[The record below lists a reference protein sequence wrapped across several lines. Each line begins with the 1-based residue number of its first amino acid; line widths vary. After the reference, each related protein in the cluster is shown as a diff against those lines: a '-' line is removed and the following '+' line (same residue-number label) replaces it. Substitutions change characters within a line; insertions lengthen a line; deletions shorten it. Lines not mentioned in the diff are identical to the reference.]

1 MKIALAQLNFHIG
14 NFDYNVNKIISSI
27 SSAKSFGAELI
38 VFPEL
43 SICGYPPRDFLEFD
57 DFIAKC
63 ESAVSQIAEHC
74 QGIAAI
80 VGLPSKNNSN
90 TGKPLFNSACFI
102 EDQRVKKYIHK
113 GLLPNYDV
121 FDEYRYFEPAA
132 EFEIVTYK
140 DVRIALTVC
149 EDIWEEEIVETES
162 RKGRKLYK
170 VSPMDELMKQKPT
183 IAINISAS
191 PFNYNQDKTRKHLL
205 NKMAKKHKIPFIYLN
220 QVGGQT
226 ELIFDGGSM
235 VVGEDGSIKK
245 QMLFF
250 EEDFLIVESQ
260 EINESPKFEI
270 EKTSIELIYQALVL
284 GIKDYFKKL
293 NFSKAIL
300 GLSGGIDSAL
310 TLVLAV
316 EALGKENVLA
326 VLLPSKYSSDHSV
339 SDSLKLVETLG
350 CNYQIIPIENGVASV
365 EDSLKELFAGQQPG
379 IAEENIQARMRAIIL
394 MAISNKFG
402 YILLNT
408 SNKSEAA
415 VGYGTLY
422 GDMCGGLSVIG
433 DLFKTQ
439 VYELSNY
446 INKEKEIIP
455 QNIISKPPSA
465 ELRPNQKDSDS
476 LPDYDVLDKI
486 LQLYILERE
495 GPQEIINMGFD
506 ATLVNRIF
514 NLVNRSEYKRQQ
526 TPPILRVS
534 KKAFGQG
541 RRMQIV
547 ADYSV

>member
-27 SSAKSFGAELI
+27 SRARSLGAELI

-63 ESAVSQIAEHC
+63 ETAVSQIAEHC

-102 EDQRVKKYIHK
+102 EDQKVKKYIHK

-162 RKGRKLYK
+162 KTGRKFYK

-250 EEDFLIVESQ
+250 EEDFLIVESH
-260 EINESPKFEI
+260 EINDSPKFEI

-284 GIKDYFKKL
+284 GIKDYFTKL

-486 LQLYILERE
+486 LSLYIEERE

-506 ATLVNRIF
+506 TALVNRIF

>member
-27 SSAKSFGAELI
+27 SSAKSLGAELI

-57 DFIAKC
+57 DFNAKC

-102 EDQRVKKYIHK
+102 EDQKVKKYIHK

-162 RKGRKLYK
+162 KTGRKFYK

-245 QMLFF
+245 QMRFF
-250 EEDFLIVESQ
+250 EEDFLIVESH
-260 EINESPKFEI
+260 EINDSPKFEI

-284 GIKDYFKKL
+284 GIKDYFTKL

-310 TLVLAV
+310 TLVLAA

-455 QNIISKPPSA
+455 QNIITKAPSA

-486 LQLYILERE
+486 LSLYIEERE

-506 ATLVNRIF
+506 TALVNRIF

-526 TPPILRVS
+526 TPPVLRVS

>member
-1 MKIALAQLNFHIG
+1 MRIALAQLNFHIG
-14 NFDYNVNKIISSI
+14 NFEYNVTKIISSI
-27 SSAKSFGAELI
+27 SKAKSLGAELI

-43 SICGYPPRDFLEFD
+43 SVCGYPPRDFLEFD

-63 ESAVSQIAEHC
+63 ENAVSQIAEHC
-74 QGIAAI
+74 QDIAAI
-80 VGLPSKNNSN
+80 VGVPSKNNSN

-102 EDQRVKKYIHK
+102 ENKQVKKYIHK

-121 FDEYRYFEPAA
+121 FDEYRYFEPSK

-140 DVRIALTVC
+140 DVRIALTIC
-149 EDIWEEEIVETES
+149 EDIWEEEILETES
-162 RKGRKLYK
+162 KTGRKLYK
-170 VSPMDELMKQKPT
+170 VSPMDELMKQNPT
-183 IAINISAS
+183 FAINISAS
-191 PFNYNQDKTRKHLL
+191 PFNYNQDKIRKKLL
-205 NKMAKKHKIPFIYLN
+205 KRITVKNNLPFIYLN

-235 VVGEDGSIKK
+235 VVSKDGSIKN
-245 QMLFF
+245 QMKFF
-250 EEDFLIVESQ
+250 EEDLFIIDSEN
-260 EINESPKFEI
+260 IDGSPKFEI
-270 EKTSIELIYQALVL
+270 EKSSINLIYDALVL
-284 GIKDYFKKL
+284 GIKDYFQKL
-293 NFSKAIL
+293 NFSKAVL

-326 VLLPSKYSSDHSV
+326 VLLPSKYSSDHSIL
-339 SDSLKLVETLG
+339 DSLKLVQNLE
-350 CNYQIIPIENGVASV
+350 CKHKIIPIEDGVTSV
-365 EDSLKELFAGQQPG
+365 ENSLKELFANQQPG
-379 IAEENIQARMRAIIL
+379 LAEENIQARMRAIIL

-439 VYELSNY
+439 VYELSNF
-446 INKEKEIIP
+446 INREKEIIP
-455 QNIISKPPSA
+455 KNIITKAPSA

-476 LPDYDVLDKI
+476 LPDYDILDKI
-486 LQLYILERE
+486 LTLYIEERE

-514 NLVNRSEYKRQQ
+514 NLVNQSEYKRQQ

>member
-1 MKIALAQLNFHIG
+1 
-14 NFDYNVNKIISSI
+14 
-27 SSAKSFGAELI
+27 
-38 VFPEL
+38 
-43 SICGYPPRDFLEFD
+43 
-57 DFIAKC
+57 
-63 ESAVSQIAEHC
+63 
-74 QGIAAI
+74 
-80 VGLPSKNNSN
+80 
-90 TGKPLFNSACFI
+90 
-102 EDQRVKKYIHK
+102 
-113 GLLPNYDV
+113 LPNYDV

-162 RKGRKLYK
+162 KTGRKLYK

-250 EEDFLIVESQ
+250 EEDFLIVESH
-260 EINESPKFEI
+260 EINDSPKFEI

-284 GIKDYFKKL
+284 GIKDYFTKL

-365 EDSLKELFAGQQPG
+365 EDSLKELFSGQQPG

>member
-162 RKGRKLYK
+162 KTGRKLYK
-170 VSPMDELMKQKPT
+170 VSPMDELIKQKPT

-250 EEDFLIVESQ
+250 EEDFLIVESH
-260 EINESPKFEI
+260 EINDSPKFEI

>member
-14 NFDYNVNKIISSI
+14 NFEYNVNKIISNI
-27 SSAKSFGAELI
+27 SSAKSLGAELI

-57 DFIAKC
+57 DFISKC
-63 ESAVSQIAEHC
+63 ESAVSQIAQHC
-74 QGIAAI
+74 NGIAAI
-80 VGLPSKNNSN
+80 VGVPSKNNST
-90 TGKPLFNSACFI
+90 TGKPLYNSACFI
-102 EDQRVKKYIHK
+102 ENQKVKKFVHK

-121 FDEYRYFEPAA
+121 FDEYRYFEPSN
-132 EFEIVTYK
+132 EFEIVTFK
-140 DVRIALTVC
+140 DERIALTIC
-149 EDIWEEEIVETES
+149 EDIWEEEVLDTES
-162 RKGRKLYK
+162 KSGRRLYK
-170 VSPMDELMKQKPT
+170 ISPMEELMKQKPS

-191 PFNYNQDKTRKHLL
+191 PFNYNQDKTRKKLL
-205 NKMAKKHKIPFIYLN
+205 QRIAVKNNLAFIYLN

-226 ELIFDGGSM
+226 ELVFDGGSL
-235 VVGEDGSIKK
+235 VVGNNGEIKNQLK
-245 QMLFF
+245 FF
-250 EEDFLIVESQ
+250 EEDFLLIDSEK
-260 EINESPKFEI
+260 INNSPKSEI

-310 TLVLAV
+310 TLVLAA

-326 VLLPSKYSSDHSV
+326 VLLPSKYSSDHSI

-350 CNYQIIPIENGVASV
+350 CNHQIIPIENGVASV
-365 EDSLKELFAGQQPG
+365 EDSLKEMFAGQQPG
-379 IAEENIQARMRAIIL
+379 LAEENIQARMRAIIL

-439 VYELSNY
+439 VYELCNY
-446 INKEKEIIP
+446 INREKEIIP
-455 QNIISKPPSA
+455 QHIITKAPSA

-476 LPDYDVLDKI
+476 LPDYEILDKI
-486 LQLYILERE
+486 LNLYIQERE

>member
-27 SSAKSFGAELI
+27 SRAKSLGAELI

-162 RKGRKLYK
+162 KTGRKLYK
-170 VSPMDELMKQKPT
+170 VSPMDELIKQKPT

-250 EEDFLIVESQ
+250 EEDFLIVESH
-260 EINESPKFEI
+260 EINDSPKFEI

-495 GPQEIINMGFD
+495 GPQEIINMGFEP
-506 ATLVNRIF
+506 TLVNRIF

>member
-27 SSAKSFGAELI
+27 SNAKLQGAELI

-43 SICGYPPRDFLEFD
+43 AVCGYPPRDFLEFD
-57 DFIAKC
+57 DFITKC
-63 ESAVSQIAEHC
+63 ESAVSQIAQHC

-80 VGLPSKNNSN
+80 VGVPSKNNST

-102 EDQRVKKYIHK
+102 ENQKVKKFVHK

-140 DVRIALTVC
+140 DLRIALTIC
-149 EDIWEEEIVETES
+149 EDIWEEEILETES
-162 RKGRKLYK
+162 KTGRKLYK

-226 ELIFDGGSM
+226 ELVFDGGSM
-235 VVGEDGSIKK
+235 VVGEDGRINK

-250 EEDFLIVESQ
+250 EEDLLIVDCEK
-260 EINESPKFEI
+260 INESHKFEI
-270 EKTSIELIYQALVL
+270 EKTSIELIYGALVL

-350 CNYQIIPIENGVASV
+350 CNHQIIPIENGVASV
-365 EDSLKELFAGQQPG
+365 EDSLKNIFAGQQPG

-446 INKEKEIIP
+446 INREKEIIP
-455 QNIISKPPSA
+455 QNIITKAPSA

-476 LPDYDVLDKI
+476 LPDYEILDKI
-486 LQLYILERE
+486 LNLYIQERE

-526 TPPILRVS
+526 TLPILRVS

>member
-14 NFDYNVNKIISSI
+14 NFEYNVNKIISNI
-27 SSAKSFGAELI
+27 SSAKSLGAELI

-57 DFIAKC
+57 DFISKC
-63 ESAVSQIAEHC
+63 EIAVSQIAQHC
-74 QGIAAI
+74 NGIAAI
-80 VGLPSKNNSN
+80 VGVPSKNNST
-90 TGKPLFNSACFI
+90 TGKPLYNSACFI
-102 EDQRVKKYIHK
+102 ENQKVKKFVHK

-121 FDEYRYFEPAA
+121 FDEYRYFEPSN
-132 EFEIVTYK
+132 EFEIVTFK
-140 DVRIALTVC
+140 DERIALTIC
-149 EDIWEEEIVETES
+149 EDIWEEEVIDTES
-162 RKGRKLYK
+162 KSGRRLYK
-170 VSPMDELMKQKPT
+170 ISPMEELMKQKPS

-191 PFNYNQDKTRKHLL
+191 PFNYNQDKTRKKLL
-205 NKMAKKHKIPFIYLN
+205 QRIAVKNNLAFIYLN

-226 ELIFDGGSM
+226 ELVFDGGSL
-235 VVGEDGSIKK
+235 VVGNNGEIKNQLK
-245 QMLFF
+245 FF
-250 EEDFLIVESQ
+250 EEDFLLIDSEK
-260 EINESPKFEI
+260 INNSPKSEI

-310 TLVLAV
+310 TLVLAA

-326 VLLPSKYSSDHSV
+326 VLLPSKYSSDHSI

-350 CNYQIIPIENGVASV
+350 CNHQIIPIENGVASV
-365 EDSLKELFAGQQPG
+365 EDSLKEMFAGQQPG
-379 IAEENIQARMRAIIL
+379 LAEENIQARMRAIIL

-439 VYELSNY
+439 VYELCNY
-446 INKEKEIIP
+446 INREKEIIP
-455 QNIISKPPSA
+455 QHIITKAPSA

-476 LPDYDVLDKI
+476 LPDYEILDKI
-486 LQLYILERE
+486 LNLYIQERE

>member
-27 SSAKSFGAELI
+27 SRAKSLGAELI

-102 EDQRVKKYIHK
+102 EDQKVKKYIHK

-162 RKGRKLYK
+162 KTGRKLYK
-170 VSPMDELMKQKPT
+170 VSPMEELMKQKPS

-250 EEDFLIVESQ
+250 EEDFLIVESH
-260 EINESPKFEI
+260 EINDSPKFEI

-284 GIKDYFKKL
+284 GIKDYFTKL

-310 TLVLAV
+310 TLVLAAD
-316 EALGKENVLA
+316 ALGKENVLA

-455 QNIISKPPSA
+455 QNIITKPPSA

-476 LPDYDVLDKI
+476 LPDYEILDKI

-495 GPQEIINMGFD
+495 GPQEIINMGFEP
-506 ATLVNRIF
+506 TLVNRIF
-514 NLVNRSEYKRQQ
+514 NLVNCSEYKRQQ

>member
-27 SSAKSFGAELI
+27 SSAKSLGAELI

-162 RKGRKLYK
+162 KTGRKLYK

-250 EEDFLIVESQ
+250 EEDFLIVESH
-260 EINESPKFEI
+260 EINDSPKFEI

>member
-14 NFDYNVNKIISSI
+14 NFEYNVNKIISNI
-27 SSAKSFGAELI
+27 SSAKSLGAELI

-57 DFIAKC
+57 DFISKC
-63 ESAVSQIAEHC
+63 ESAVSQIAQHC
-74 QGIAAI
+74 NGIAAI
-80 VGLPSKNNSN
+80 VGVPSKNNST
-90 TGKPLFNSACFI
+90 TGKPLYNSACFI
-102 EDQRVKKYIHK
+102 ENQKVKKFVHK

-121 FDEYRYFEPAA
+121 FDEYRYFEPSN
-132 EFEIVTYK
+132 EFEIVTFK
-140 DVRIALTVC
+140 DERIALTIC
-149 EDIWEEEIVETES
+149 EDIWEEEVLDTES
-162 RKGRKLYK
+162 KSGRRLYK
-170 VSPMDELMKQKPT
+170 ISPMEELMKQKPS
-183 IAINISAS
+183 IAINVSAS
-191 PFNYNQDKTRKHLL
+191 PFNYNQDKTRKKLL
-205 NKMAKKHKIPFIYLN
+205 QRIAVKNNLAFIYLN

-226 ELIFDGGSM
+226 ELVFDGGSL
-235 VVGEDGSIKK
+235 VVGNNGEIKNQLK
-245 QMLFF
+245 FF
-250 EEDFLIVESQ
+250 EEDFLLIDSEK
-260 EINESPKFEI
+260 INNSPKSEI

-310 TLVLAV
+310 TLVLAA

-326 VLLPSKYSSDHSV
+326 VLLPSKYSSDHSI

-350 CNYQIIPIENGVASV
+350 CNHQIIPIENGVASV
-365 EDSLKELFAGQQPG
+365 EDSLKEMFAGQQPG
-379 IAEENIQARMRAIIL
+379 LAEENIQARMRAIIL

-439 VYELSNY
+439 VYELCNY
-446 INKEKEIIP
+446 INREKEIIP
-455 QNIISKPPSA
+455 QHIITKAPSA

-476 LPDYDVLDKI
+476 LPDYEILDKI
-486 LQLYILERE
+486 LNLYIQERE
-495 GPQEIINMGFD
+495 GPQEIIKMGFD

-534 KKAFGQG
+534 KKVFGQG

>member
-27 SSAKSFGAELI
+27 SRARSLGAELI

-63 ESAVSQIAEHC
+63 ETAVSQIAEHC

-102 EDQRVKKYIHK
+102 EDQKVKKYIHK

-162 RKGRKLYK
+162 KTGRKLYK
-170 VSPMDELMKQKPT
+170 VSPMDELIKQKPT

-250 EEDFLIVESQ
+250 EEDFLIVESH
-260 EINESPKFEI
+260 EINDSPKFEI

-284 GIKDYFKKL
+284 GIKDYFTKL

-476 LPDYDVLDKI
+476 LPDYEILDKI

>member
-14 NFDYNVNKIISSI
+14 NFEYNVNKIISNI
-27 SSAKSFGAELI
+27 SSAKSLGAELI

-57 DFIAKC
+57 DFISKC
-63 ESAVSQIAEHC
+63 ESAVSQIAQHC
-74 QGIAAI
+74 NGIAAI
-80 VGLPSKNNSN
+80 VGVPSKNNST
-90 TGKPLFNSACFI
+90 TGKPLYNSACFI
-102 EDQRVKKYIHK
+102 ENQKVKKFVHK

-121 FDEYRYFEPAA
+121 FDEYRYFQPSN
-132 EFEIVTYK
+132 EFEIVTFK
-140 DVRIALTVC
+140 DERIALTIC
-149 EDIWEEEIVETES
+149 EDIWEEEVLDTES
-162 RKGRKLYK
+162 KSGRRLYK
-170 VSPMDELMKQKPT
+170 ISPMEELMKQKPS

-191 PFNYNQDKTRKHLL
+191 PFNYNQDKTRKKLL
-205 NKMAKKHKIPFIYLN
+205 QRIAVKNNLAFIYLN

-226 ELIFDGGSM
+226 ELVFDGGSL
-235 VVGEDGSIKK
+235 VVGNNGEIKNQLK
-245 QMLFF
+245 FF
-250 EEDFLIVESQ
+250 EEDFLLIDSEK
-260 EINESPKFEI
+260 INNSPKSEI

-310 TLVLAV
+310 TLVLAA

-350 CNYQIIPIENGVASV
+350 CNHQIIPIENGVASV
-365 EDSLKELFAGQQPG
+365 EDSLKEMFAGQQPG
-379 IAEENIQARMRAIIL
+379 LAEENIQARMRAIIL

-439 VYELSNY
+439 VYELCNY
-446 INKEKEIIP
+446 INREKEIIP
-455 QNIISKPPSA
+455 QHIITKAPSA

-486 LQLYILERE
+486 LKLYIEERE
-495 GPQEIINMGFD
+495 GPQEIIKLGFEP
-506 ATLVNRIF
+506 TLVNRVF

>member
-1 MKIALAQLNFHIG
+1 
-14 NFDYNVNKIISSI
+14 
-27 SSAKSFGAELI
+27 
-38 VFPEL
+38 
-43 SICGYPPRDFLEFD
+43 
-57 DFIAKC
+57 
-63 ESAVSQIAEHC
+63 
-74 QGIAAI
+74 
-80 VGLPSKNNSN
+80 
-90 TGKPLFNSACFI
+90 
-102 EDQRVKKYIHK
+102 
-113 GLLPNYDV
+113 
-121 FDEYRYFEPAA
+121 
-132 EFEIVTYK
+132 
-140 DVRIALTVC
+140 
-149 EDIWEEEIVETES
+149 
-162 RKGRKLYK
+162 
-170 VSPMDELMKQKPT
+170 
-183 IAINISAS
+183 
-191 PFNYNQDKTRKHLL
+191 
-205 NKMAKKHKIPFIYLN
+205 
-220 QVGGQT
+220 
-226 ELIFDGGSM
+226 
-235 VVGEDGSIKK
+235 
-245 QMLFF
+245 
-250 EEDFLIVESQ
+250 
-260 EINESPKFEI
+260 
-270 EKTSIELIYQALVL
+270 
-284 GIKDYFKKL
+284 
-293 NFSKAIL
+293 
-300 GLSGGIDSAL
+300 
-310 TLVLAV
+310 V

-476 LPDYDVLDKI
+476 LPDYEILDKI

-495 GPQEIINMGFD
+495 GPQEIINMGFEP
-506 ATLVNRIF
+506 TLVNRIF

>member
-14 NFDYNVNKIISSI
+14 NFEYNVNKIISNI
-27 SSAKSFGAELI
+27 SSAKSLGAELI

-43 SICGYPPRDFLEFD
+43 AVCGYPPRDFLEFD
-57 DFIAKC
+57 DFISKC
-63 ESAVSQIAEHC
+63 ESAVSQIAQHC

-80 VGLPSKNNSN
+80 VGVPSKNNST
-90 TGKPLFNSACFI
+90 TGKPLFNSAYFI
-102 EDQRVKKYIHK
+102 ENQKVKKYTHK

-132 EFEIVTYK
+132 EFEILTYK
-140 DVRIALTVC
+140 DLRIALTIC

-162 RKGRKLYK
+162 KTGRKLYK

-205 NKMAKKHKIPFIYLN
+205 NKMAKKHEIPFIYLN

-260 EINESPKFEI
+260 EINESPKIEI
-270 EKTSIELIYQALVL
+270 EKTPIEHINNALIL

-326 VLLPSKYSSDHSV
+326 VLLPSKYSSDHSI

-350 CNYQIIPIENGVASV
+350 CNHQIIPIENGVASV
-365 EDSLKELFAGQQPG
+365 EDSLKEMFAGQQPG
-379 IAEENIQARMRAIIL
+379 LAEENIQARMRAVIL

-439 VYELSNY
+439 VYELSNF
-446 INKEKEIIP
+446 INREKEIIP
-455 QNIISKPPSA
+455 QHIITKPPSA

-476 LPDYDVLDKI
+476 LPDYEILDKI
-486 LQLYILERE
+486 LTLYIQERE

>member
-14 NFDYNVNKIISSI
+14 NFEYNVNKIISNI
-27 SSAKSFGAELI
+27 SSAKSLGAELI

-43 SICGYPPRDFLEFD
+43 AVCGYPPRDFLEFN
-57 DFIAKC
+57 DFISKC
-63 ESAVSQIAEHC
+63 ESAVSQIAQHC

-102 EDQRVKKYIHK
+102 EDQKVKKIVHK

-132 EFEIVTYK
+132 EFEILTYK
-140 DVRIALTVC
+140 DLRIALTIC

-162 RKGRKLYK
+162 KTVRKLYK

-205 NKMAKKHKIPFIYLN
+205 NKMAKKNKIPFIYLN

-260 EINESPKFEI
+260 EINESPKIEI
-270 EKTSIELIYQALVL
+270 EKTPIEHIYNALIL
-284 GIKDYFKKL
+284 GIKDYFNKL
-293 NFSKAIL
+293 NFSKAVL

-326 VLLPSKYSSDHSV
+326 ILLPSKYSSDHSV
-339 SDSLKLVETLG
+339 LDSLKLVETLG
-350 CNYQIIPIENGVASV
+350 CKHQIISIEQGVDAV
-365 EDSLKELFAGQQPG
+365 EKSLGNVFKNQQPG
-379 IAEENIQARMRAIIL
+379 LAEENIQARMRAVIL

-446 INKEKEIIP
+446 INRKKEIIP
-455 QNIISKPPSA
+455 QNIITKAPSA

-476 LPDYDVLDKI
+476 LPDYEILDKI
-486 LQLYILERE
+486 LQLYIEERE

>member
-27 SSAKSFGAELI
+27 SRAKSLGAELI

-250 EEDFLIVESQ
+250 EEDFLIVESH
-260 EINESPKFEI
+260 EINDSPKFEI

-284 GIKDYFKKL
+284 GIKDYFTKL

-310 TLVLAV
+310 TVVLAA

-379 IAEENIQARMRAIIL
+379 IAEENIQARIRAIIL

-495 GPQEIINMGFD
+495 GPQEIINMGFEP
-506 ATLVNRIF
+506 TLVNRIF

>member
-14 NFDYNVNKIISSI
+14 NFEYNVNKIISNI
-27 SSAKSFGAELI
+27 SSAKSLGAELI

-57 DFIAKC
+57 DFISKC
-63 ESAVSQIAEHC
+63 ESAVSQIAQHC
-74 QGIAAI
+74 NGIAAI
-80 VGLPSKNNSN
+80 VGVPSKNNST
-90 TGKPLFNSACFI
+90 TGKPLYNSACFI
-102 EDQRVKKYIHK
+102 ENQKVKKFVHK

-121 FDEYRYFEPAA
+121 FDEYRYFEPSNV
-132 EFEIVTYK
+132 FEIVMFK
-140 DVRIALTVC
+140 DECIALTIC
-149 EDIWEEEIVETES
+149 EDIWEEEVLDTES
-162 RKGRKLYK
+162 KSGRRLYK
-170 VSPMDELMKQKPT
+170 ISPMEELMKQNPS

-191 PFNYNQDKTRKHLL
+191 PFNYNQDKTRKKLL
-205 NKMAKKHKIPFIYLN
+205 QRISVKNNLAFIYLN

-226 ELIFDGGSM
+226 ELVFDGGSL
-235 VVGEDGSIKK
+235 VVGNNGEIKNQLK
-245 QMLFF
+245 FF
-250 EEDFLIVESQ
+250 EEDFLLIDSEK
-260 EINESPKFEI
+260 INNSPKSEI

-350 CNYQIIPIENGVASV
+350 CNHQIIPIENGVASV
-365 EDSLKELFAGQQPG
+365 EDSLKEMFAGQQPG
-379 IAEENIQARMRAIIL
+379 LAEENIQARMRAIIL

-439 VYELSNY
+439 VYELCNY
-446 INKEKEIIP
+446 INREKEIIP
-455 QNIISKPPSA
+455 QHIITKAPSA

-476 LPDYDVLDKI
+476 LPDYEILDKI
-486 LQLYILERE
+486 LNLYIQERE

-506 ATLVNRIF
+506 ATLVNRVF

>member
-27 SSAKSFGAELI
+27 SSAKSLGAELI

-102 EDQRVKKYIHK
+102 EDQKVKKYIHK

-162 RKGRKLYK
+162 KTGRKLYK
-170 VSPMDELMKQKPT
+170 VSPMDELIKQKPT

-245 QMLFF
+245 QMQFF
-250 EEDFLIVESQ
+250 EEDFLIVESH

-495 GPQEIINMGFD
+495 GPQEIINMGYD

>member
-245 QMLFF
+245 QMQFF

>member
-1 MKIALAQLNFHIG
+1 
-14 NFDYNVNKIISSI
+14 
-27 SSAKSFGAELI
+27 
-38 VFPEL
+38 
-43 SICGYPPRDFLEFD
+43 
-57 DFIAKC
+57 
-63 ESAVSQIAEHC
+63 
-74 QGIAAI
+74 
-80 VGLPSKNNSN
+80 
-90 TGKPLFNSACFI
+90 
-102 EDQRVKKYIHK
+102 
-113 GLLPNYDV
+113 
-121 FDEYRYFEPAA
+121 
-132 EFEIVTYK
+132 
-140 DVRIALTVC
+140 
-149 EDIWEEEIVETES
+149 
-162 RKGRKLYK
+162 
-170 VSPMDELMKQKPT
+170 
-183 IAINISAS
+183 
-191 PFNYNQDKTRKHLL
+191 
-205 NKMAKKHKIPFIYLN
+205 MAKKHKIPFIYLN

-245 QMLFF
+245 QMQFF

-455 QNIISKPPSA
+455 QNIITKAPSA